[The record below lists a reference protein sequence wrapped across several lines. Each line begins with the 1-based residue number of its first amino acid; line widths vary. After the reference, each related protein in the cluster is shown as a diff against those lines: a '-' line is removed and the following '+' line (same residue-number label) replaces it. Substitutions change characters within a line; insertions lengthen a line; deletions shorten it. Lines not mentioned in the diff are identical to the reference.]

1 MIRTAILSLS
11 LALALALAAP
21 ALAKPTSRDPARLPP
36 GDYELDSRHASLT
49 MKVAHMGGFSKFT
62 MRFDKITG
70 AFAYDPAQLATT
82 KLTVTIDPTSIH
94 TGLPAFDRELAGPS
108 YLDTVRH
115 PAITFVT
122 TAVDPGADGHGTVTG
137 DLSFNGTTR
146 PVTLDATFNGFG
158 PGLLGA
164 GTRLGFSGT
173 GSINR
178 SDFGF
183 TKASNYAAD
192 LVELQFEV
200 EFTKH

>member
-1 MIRTAILSLS
+1 MIRTAWLSLS
-11 LALALALAAP
+11 LALAFTGSALANP
-21 ALAKPTSRDPARLPP
+21 VSRDPATLPA

-70 AFAYDPAQLATT
+70 AFAYDPSKLAATR
-82 KLTVTIDPTSIH
+82 LTLSIDPKSIH
-94 TGLPAFDRELAGPS
+94 TGLPSFDQELAGPT
-108 YLDTVRH
+108 YFDTAKH

-122 TAVDPGADGHGTVTG
+122 TAVDPGTDGHGTVTG
-137 DLSFNGTTR
+137 DLSFNGVTK
-146 PVTLDATFNGFG
+146 PVTLDTTFNGFG

-173 GSINR
+173 GSIKR
-178 SDFGF
+178 SEFGF
-183 TKASNYAAD
+183 TKVSNYASD
-192 LVELQFEV
+192 VVDLQFEV